1 MSESQ
6 KPTLTELRLD
16 LQRRMET
23 HGPSSVRD
31 VLLLHLLAH
40 AEVTRSLEAIAGIRK
55 LYDSR
60 A

>member
-1 MSESQ
+1 MAEPRE
-6 KPTLTELRLD
+6 PTLTALRLD

-23 HGPSSVRD
+23 RGTSSVRD
-31 VLLLHLLAH
+31 VLMLHLLAH

-60 A
+60 P